1 MFSHVTLGVRDVDQA
16 RAFYLPLMAALD
28 LEEKFHEP
36 GTMAGWQPTGAPHTL
51 FVVCRPFN
59 EAPASAGN
67 GTMVAFVAARRD
79 QVDRC
84 HAAALD
90 QGGTCEGPPGLRPH
104 YHADYYGAYFR
115 DRDGNKVCVCCHDP
129 E

>member
-1 MFSHVTLGVRDVDQA
+1 MFSHVTLGVGNVDQA
-16 RAFYLPLMAALD
+16 RKFYAPLMATLE

-36 GTMAGWQPTGAPHTL
+36 GTMAGWQPPGAPHTL

-59 EAPASAGN
+59 DEPASAGN
-67 GTMVAFVAARRD
+67 GTMVAFVAARRS
-79 QVDRC
+79 QVDAC
-84 HAAALD
+84 HAAALE
-90 QGGTCEGPPGLRPH
+90 QGGTSEGPPGLRPH

-115 DRDGNKVCVCCHDP
+115 DPDGNKVCVCCHEP